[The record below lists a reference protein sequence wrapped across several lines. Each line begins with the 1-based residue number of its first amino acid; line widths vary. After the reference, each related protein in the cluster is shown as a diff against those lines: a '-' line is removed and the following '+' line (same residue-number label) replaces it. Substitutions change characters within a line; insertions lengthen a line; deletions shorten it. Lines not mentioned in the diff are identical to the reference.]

1 MIYDVNRLAS
11 VTEPVGGFAGSE
23 HGATVWP
30 SAGTAYVE
38 RRQLTAGTGGNA
50 GAFFTIYVDS
60 DSGDTKLQ
68 GGTVTGG
75 DGTETIA
82 DITVIADGATAPTH
96 GAGTHMFIHASGNG
110 VKEDG
115 VLLPG
120 WNQSTAIVSYDTS
133 VPPNDL
139 PTVSSVSGDV
149 YVDLG
154 VFNEDEFLPAKAGP
168 IDVTFCLA
176 AFTVSR

>member
-1 MIYDVNRLAS
+1 MIYDTNRLAS
-11 VTEPVGGFAGSE
+11 VTEPVGGYAGSE
-23 HGATVWP
+23 HGATVWS

-75 DGTETIA
+75 DGTETID
-82 DITVIADGATAPTH
+82 DIVVKASGATSPTH
-96 GAGTHMFIHASGNG
+96 SAGTHMYIHASGSG

-120 WNQSTAIVSYDTS
+120 WNQSSATVSYGAS
-133 VPPNDL
+133 VPSNDL
-139 PTVSSVSGDV
+139 PTATSESGDV

-154 VFNEDEFLPAKAGP
+154 VFNADEFLPAKAGP
-168 IDVTFCLA
+168 IDVTFCPG
-176 AFTVSR
+176 AFTISR